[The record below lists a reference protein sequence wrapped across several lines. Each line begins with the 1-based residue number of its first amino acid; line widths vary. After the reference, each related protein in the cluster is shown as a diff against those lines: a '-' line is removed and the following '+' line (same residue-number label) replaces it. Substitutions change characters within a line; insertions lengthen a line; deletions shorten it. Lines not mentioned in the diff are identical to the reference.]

1 MFGAIKYNLSNLVNF
16 SGRDARSTFWYY
28 VLFVVILRFAG
39 GIAISLPMTV
49 RATAAAMEAAQARA
63 DVATINAKMMTLVAE
78 TMPMVVWLGVALAL
92 VTALLLAAS
101 IVRRLHDIGM
111 SGWLVLIPAGLQGV
125 VLAQAPA
132 AIARVKEAL
141 ARFDGSTAPDPA
153 TMMQGQSTMVLLGW
167 LPALFIIVVGLIK
180 SNDGPNRFGEAPVR
194 F

>member
-1 MFGAIKYNLSNLVNF
+1 MFGAIKYNLSNLMNF

-28 VLFVVILRFAG
+28 VLFIVILRFAG

-49 RATAAAMEAAQARA
+49 KATAGAMEAAQAHA
-63 DVATINAKMMTLVAE
+63 DAATINARMMTLVAE

-92 VTALLLAAS
+92 ITALLLAAS

-111 SGWLVLIPAGLQGV
+111 SGWLVLVPAGLQAI

-132 AIARVKEAL
+132 AIERVKEAL
-141 ARFDGSTAPDPA
+141 ARYEGTTAPDPTA
-153 TMMQGQSTMVLLGW
+153 MMQGQGMMVLLGW
-167 LPALFIIVVGLIK
+167 LPVLFIIVVGVIK
-180 SNDGPNRFGEAPVR
+180 SNEGPNRFGEAPVR